1 MELNYKSITEK
12 QVEISKYFEINEDE
26 NMNAAK
32 SVSRGK
38 FIQVN
43 TYIRK
48 EETYKSSKL
57 QSSKLPPQVTRKKEQ
72 IKSKVSKRR
81 ETI

>member
-1 MELNYKSITEK
+1 MGQNISR
-12 QVEISKYFEINEDE
+12 EILKYFEVSGKKYNLS
-26 NMNAAK
+26 NLWNAAK
-32 SVSRGK
+32 SVFRGK
-38 FIQVN
+38 FIEVN

-48 EETYKSSKL
+48 EERCKSSKL
-57 QSSKLPPQVTRKKEQ
+57 QSSKLPPQVTIKKEQ